1 MTIGALLALCSAAV
15 WGSGDYFGGRAST
28 RSDPF
33 RVLALAAVSGIAML
47 VAVALIAGESWT
59 MSSGLI
65 WAAVAGVSGSLGI
78 VCLYRGLAIGN
89 AASVAPVASV
99 VAAALPI
106 VYGVV
111 VNGAPRAM
119 QLVGFGLALA
129 GIWLVASAA
138 PDQNGSRRGLWLGV
152 LAGLGFGGFMIL
164 IAQVDVDAVYV
175 PLIAARTM
183 MLVTA
188 VVTLG
193 ARRMALP
200 SPASNPTALLAGVLD
215 TGGNVLYLL
224 ARQHVRLDVAAVL
237 SSLYP
242 VSTVAL
248 ARLVGH
254 ETVTRMQW
262 MGALA
267 CLIAVLLITA

>member
-15 WGSGDYFGGRAST
+15 WGSGDYCGGRAAT

-33 RVLALAAVSGIAML
+33 QVLALAAASGIVLL
-47 VAVALIAGESWT
+47 VAVAFLASEPWT
-59 MSSGLI
+59 LSSDLL

-78 VCLYRGLAIGN
+78 VALYRGLAIGN
-89 AASVAPVASV
+89 AASVAPMASV
-99 VAAALPI
+99 VAAVIPV
-106 VYGVV
+106 VYGAA
-111 VNGAPRAM
+111 VNGAPRTT
-119 QLVGFGLALA
+119 QLLGFGLALI
-129 GIWLVASAA
+129 GIWLVASAS
-138 PDQNGSRRGLWLGV
+138 PEHSGTRRGLWLGT
-152 LAGLGFGGFMIL
+152 LAGVGFGGFMIL
-164 IAQVDVDAVYV
+164 IAQVDVAAVYV
-175 PLIAARTM
+175 PLVVARTM

-193 ARRMALP
+193 ARRMPLAT
-200 SPASNPTALLAGVLD
+200 PASNPTALLAGVLD

-242 VSTVAL
+242 VATVAL

-254 ETVTRMQW
+254 ETITRTQW

-267 CLIAVLLITA
+267 CLVAVLLITT